1 MHQGDFSLSVVDLYN
16 ANLVP
21 RRPFENSGVF
31 MMLESE
37 APPSLWV
44 MPEAL
49 SVPTE
54 GREAWY

>member
-1 MHQGDFSLSVVDLYN
+1 MVDLYN
-16 ANLVP
+16 ADLVP
-21 RRPFENSGVF
+21 RRPFENSSVF
-31 MMLESE
+31 MLLESE

-44 MPEAL
+44 VPEAL